1 MSIQENV
8 ATFVTKLP
16 KVILLCV
23 VIYLISLNF
32 KTANEVS
39 KGQEAKAEVSNVVP
53 LDAVKKYFPTCT
65 GVEKVNEVHYVVKA
79 DGKTIG
85 KLLVTTPI
93 ADDLIGYAGNVPLF
107 LAISEEDVILGLTL
121 LDNSESPGFLRRL
134 EKKNL
139 LSAWDG
145 KMLEEAALLN
155 VEAVSGATM
164 SSDAIRGSVKRAL
177 EFYLERDGGG
187 FDVDWVKLLQHVLG
201 GIVVLLAL
209 ASMFWGSRM
218 KRWRYVL
225 QVASVL
231 ILGFWFGYFVS
242 LELLFNWLLNGIP
255 WGARILLPVIAV
267 LALAFPLFLNKAYYC
282 AYLCP
287 FGAAQEL
294 AGKVRKKKIAPKG
307 VWKSIFKYTRVIYFM
322 VILALLLWGIPL
334 DLASLEPFSAFLLT
348 AATGWVIALAVIFL
362 LLSVFFAR
370 PWCNYFCPTGALLDI
385 LRKADTKASL
395 ERRKKVIREFVA
407 LVMFLVIL
415 YFILR

>member
-164 SSDAIRGSVKRAL
+164 SSDAIR
-177 EFYLERDGGG
+177 
-187 FDVDWVKLLQHVLG
+187 
-201 GIVVLLAL
+201 
-209 ASMFWGSRM
+209 
-218 KRWRYVL
+218 
-225 QVASVL
+225 
-231 ILGFWFGYFVS
+231 
-242 LELLFNWLLNGIP
+242 
-255 WGARILLPVIAV
+255 
-267 LALAFPLFLNKAYYC
+267 
-282 AYLCP
+282 
-287 FGAAQEL
+287 
-294 AGKVRKKKIAPKG
+294 
-307 VWKSIFKYTRVIYFM
+307 
-322 VILALLLWGIPL
+322 
-334 DLASLEPFSAFLLT
+334 
-348 AATGWVIALAVIFL
+348 
-362 LLSVFFAR
+362 
-370 PWCNYFCPTGALLDI
+370 
-385 LRKADTKASL
+385 
-395 ERRKKVIREFVA
+395 
-407 LVMFLVIL
+407 
-415 YFILR
+415 

>member
-23 VIYLISLNF
+23 IIYLISLNF
-32 KTANEVS
+32 KTANEVP
-39 KGQEAKAEVSNVVP
+39 KGQEVKVEVSNVVP
-53 LDAVKKYFPTCT
+53 LEAVKKYFPTCT
-65 GVEKVNEVHYVVKA
+65 RVEKVNDVHYVVKA
-79 DGKTIG
+79 DGKEIG

-107 LAISEEDVILGLTL
+107 LAVSEEDVILGLTL

-139 LSAWDG
+139 FSAWDG
-145 KMLEEAALLN
+145 KTLEEAALLN

-164 SSDAIRGSVKRAL
+164 SSDAIRGSVKRVL

-187 FDVDWVKLLQHVLG
+187 LDVDWMKLLQHVLG

-231 ILGFWFGYFVS
+231 ILGFWSGYFVS

-267 LALAFPLFLNKAYYC
+267 LALACPLFLNKAYYC

-294 AGKVRKKKIAPKG
+294 VGKVRKKKMAR
-307 VWKSIFKYTRVIYFM
+307 RVCGKMY
-322 VILALLLWGIPL
+322 LNIP
-334 DLASLEPFSAFLLT
+334 A
-348 AATGWVIALAVIFL
+348 
-362 LLSVFFAR
+362 
-370 PWCNYFCPTGALLDI
+370 
-385 LRKADTKASL
+385 
-395 ERRKKVIREFVA
+395 
-407 LVMFLVIL
+407 
-415 YFILR
+415 

>member
-282 AYLCP
+282 GV
-287 FGAAQEL
+287 FMSFWGS
-294 AGKVRKKKIAPKG
+294 AGVVG
-307 VWKSIFKYTRVIYFM
+307 KS
-322 VILALLLWGIPL
+322 A
-334 DLASLEPFSAFLLT
+334 
-348 AATGWVIALAVIFL
+348 
-362 LLSVFFAR
+362 
-370 PWCNYFCPTGALLDI
+370 
-385 LRKADTKASL
+385 
-395 ERRKKVIREFVA
+395 
-407 LVMFLVIL
+407 
-415 YFILR
+415 